1 MYAGAMAAVPLLLMV
16 CVYLA
21 LDPFKVLRWH
31 DNPFDDRLGLNKG
44 MLSVQ
49 AYARGVTDLK
59 YDSFI
64 MGSSVSCAYP
74 VGEWMRYLPEGSRP
88 THIDSSGQTVGTL
101 RKFMEYLEREGA
113 PLRNVLIVFAPEVF
127 GMDYDSENLSMLV
140 PPVVERGGA
149 PYFLS
154 FHYRYFSGFANFRYL
169 SPLLVYEFTGRREE
183 RTDVPVFSTQPIV
196 YDAGVN
202 EERMPEWDRRLD
214 DGAALFHG
222 DNIQHRFLPP
232 DAPYTMLPPQICAE
246 EKRDLET
253 IAAILARGGAD
264 YRVILAPTPKLYLL
278 TDVDERVLG
287 NVFGERFVNLS
298 RDFRAEQSDA
308 SNFYDTIHYRPRL
321 ACRYM
326 EKAYRK

>member
-1 MYAGAMAAVPLLLMV
+1 MYAGAMAAVPLLVMA

-49 AYARGVTDLK
+49 AYARDVAGQK

-74 VGEWMRYLPEGSRP
+74 VREWMRYLPEGSRP
-88 THIDSSGQTVGTL
+88 IHIDSSGQTVGTL
-101 RKFMEYLEREGA
+101 RKFLEYLEAERAE
-113 PLRNVLIVFAPEVF
+113 LRNVLIVFAPEVF
-127 GMDYDSENLSMLV
+127 GMEYDPENLSTLV
-140 PPVVERGGA
+140 PPAVEMGGV

-183 RTDVPVFSTQPIV
+183 RTDVPVFSPQPIV
-196 YDAGVN
+196 YDARVN
-202 EERMPEWDRRLD
+202 EELMPEWDRRLD
-214 DGAALFHG
+214 DGAASFHG

-232 DAPYTMLPPQICAE
+232 DAPYKMLPPQIGTG

-253 IAAILARGGAD
+253 IAAILARNGAD

-278 TDVDERVLG
+278 PDLDERVLG
-287 NVFGERFVNLS
+287 YVFGERFVNLS
-298 RDFRAEQSDA
+298 RDFRAEQSDL

-326 EKAYRK
+326 EQAYRK

>member
-1 MYAGAMAAVPLLLMV
+1 MYAGAMAAVPLLVMA

-49 AYARGVTDLK
+49 AYARDVAGQK

-74 VGEWMRYLPEGSRP
+74 VREWMRYLPEGSRP
-88 THIDSSGQTVGTL
+88 IHIDSSGQTVGTL
-101 RKFMEYLEREGA
+101 RKFLEYLEAERAE
-113 PLRNVLIVFAPEVF
+113 LRNVLIVFAPEVF
-127 GMDYDSENLSMLV
+127 GMEYDPENLSTLV
-140 PPVVERGGA
+140 PPAVERGGV

-183 RTDVPVFSTQPIV
+183 HTDVPVFSPQPIV
-196 YDAGVN
+196 YDASVN
-202 EERMPEWDRRLD
+202 EELMPEWDRRLD
-214 DGAALFHG
+214 DGAASFHG

-232 DAPYTMLPPQICAE
+232 DAPYTILPPQIGAE

-253 IAAILARGGAD
+253 IAAILARNGAD

-278 TDVDERVLG
+278 PDKDERVLG
-287 NVFGERFVNLS
+287 YVFGERFVNLS
-298 RDFRAEQSDA
+298 HDFRAEQSDM

-326 EKAYRK
+326 EKAYSK